1 MVEQIFTALTNS
13 KLTFDFGATPAMTKR
28 LRGLGTILAYYMVTL
43 KHENPHAKFQVIL
56 FNNLRDLYTRFSNIV
71 NNLTSYTVSFLI

>member
-43 KHENPHAKFQVIL
+43 EHEQCSSVWW
-56 FNNLRDLYTRFSNIV
+56 
-71 NNLTSYTVSFLI
+71 